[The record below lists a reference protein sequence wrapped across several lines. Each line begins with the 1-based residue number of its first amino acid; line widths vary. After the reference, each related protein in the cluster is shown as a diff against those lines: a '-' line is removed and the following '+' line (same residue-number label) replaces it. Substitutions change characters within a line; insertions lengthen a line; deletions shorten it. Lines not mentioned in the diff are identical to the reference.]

1 MTLLRESASYDA
13 LPRKSVM
20 ALLKQKGFSMR
31 AMPLHVK
38 IILGLVLGVIY
49 SFISSALGW
58 NEFTINWIDPF
69 GTIFIRILKF
79 IAVPL
84 VLFSIISGV
93 AGLKDVSKLGRMGAK
108 TLLAYLLTTVMA
120 IGIGLVLVNA
130 IQPGKFIEEDQRVK
144 NRVQYELWVQDT
156 TGEIPKDKRSFLT
169 DPQYRDKVEQA
180 LTAFELEE
188 MKRKIN
194 EQDQT
199 IAEKLKTA
207 QKTKESRPLDFLVGM
222 VPENL
227 VLSISDNSL
236 MLQVIF
242 FAIFFGITMAFLPEA
257 TVRPVF
263 SFVNSANEIFL
274 KMVEIVMVA
283 APFFVFCLLAGVI
296 AKMANTPGEVFE
308 IFKSLSSYSI
318 TVFIGLALMVFLIYP
333 FIAKFVVKG
342 LSYSRFFKNIA
353 PAQFL
358 AFSTSSSAA
367 TLPVTMECLE
377 DNMGVSKNVS
387 SFVLP
392 IGATVN
398 MDGTS
403 LYQAVAVVFLAQLHM
418 IDLTLAQQ
426 LIIVMTATLSS
437 IGAAAVP
444 SAGLVMM
451 ILVLQSVGLNP
462 AWIAI
467 VFPVDRILDMC
478 RTVVNVTGDATVS
491 TIIASSENELNMPER
506 LHDYSHIKES

>member
-1 MTLLRESASYDA
+1 M
-13 LPRKSVM
+13 KS
-20 ALLKQKGFSMR
+20 
-31 AMPLHVK
+31 MPLHVK
-38 IILGLVLGVIY
+38 IIIGLVLGVVY
-49 SFISSALGW
+49 SFTSSALGW

-69 GTIFIRILKF
+69 GAIFIKILKF

-108 TLLAYLLTTVMA
+108 TLGLYLLTTVLA
-120 IGIGLVLVNA
+120 ISVGLLLVNV
-130 IQPGKFIEEDQRVK
+130 IKPGKFIESDQLIK
-144 NRVQYELWVQDT
+144 NRVKYELWVSST
-156 TGEIPKDKRSFLT
+156 TGVQPKDGRNFLT
-169 DPQYRDKVEQA
+169 DPQYKERVEAA
-180 LTAFELEE
+180 LTPAELAD
-188 MKRKIN
+188 MRRTVN
-194 EQDQT
+194 EQDERV
-199 IAEKLKTA
+199 ADKLKTA
-207 QKTKESRPLDFLVGM
+207 TQTKESRPLDFLVDM

-227 VLSISDNSL
+227 GLSLSDNGS
-236 MLQVIF
+236 MLQIIF
-242 FAIFFGITMAFLPEA
+242 FAIFFGITAAFLPAA
-257 TVRPVF
+257 TVGPALKVID
-263 SFVNSANEIFL
+263 SVNEIFL
-274 KMVEIVMVA
+274 KMVEVVMAA

-308 IFKSLSSYSI
+308 IFKSLSSYSL
-318 TVFIGLALMVFLIYP
+318 TVFLGLALMIFVFYP
-333 FIAKFVVKG
+333 LVMKFIVKKM
-342 LSYSRFFKNIA
+342 SYKRFFQNIA

-377 DNMGVSKNVS
+377 ENMGVSKNVS

-418 IDLTLAQQ
+418 VDLTFAQQ
-426 LIIVMTATLSS
+426 LTIVMTATLSS

-451 ILVLQSVGLNP
+451 IIVLQSVGLNP

-491 TIIASSENELNMPER
+491 TIVASSEGELNMPER
-506 LHDYSHIKES
+506 LHDYSHIKEA

>member
-1 MTLLRESASYDA
+1 
-13 LPRKSVM
+13 
-20 ALLKQKGFSMR
+20 MR
-31 AMPLHVK
+31 
-38 IILGLVLGVIY
+38 
-49 SFISSALGW
+49 SQ
-58 NEFTINWIDPF
+58 IN
-69 GTIFIRILKF
+69 
-79 IAVPL
+79 
-84 VLFSIISGV
+84 
-93 AGLKDVSKLGRMGAK
+93 
-108 TLLAYLLTTVMA
+108 
-120 IGIGLVLVNA
+120 
-130 IQPGKFIEEDQRVK
+130 
-144 NRVQYELWVQDT
+144 VQD
-156 TGEIPKDKRSFLT
+156 KRVAA
-169 DPQYRDKVEQA
+169 R
-180 LTAFELEE
+180 
-188 MKRKIN
+188 
-194 EQDQT
+194 
-199 IAEKLKTA
+199 LKTA
-207 QKTKESRPLDFLVGM
+207 EKTKESRPLDFLVDM

-227 VLSISDNSL
+227 GMSLSSNNM

-242 FAIFFGITMAFLPEA
+242 FAIFFGITMAFLPSE
-257 TVRPVF
+257 TVMPVLK
-263 SFVNSANEIFL
+263 VIDGLNEVFL
-274 KMVEIVMVA
+274 KMVEVVMAA

-308 IFKSLSSYSI
+308 IFKSLSSYSL
-318 TVFIGLALMVFLIYP
+318 TVFVGLALMVFALYPLIMK
-333 FIAKFVVKG
+333 FIVKN
-342 LSYSRFFKNIA
+342 LTYKRFFQNIA

-403 LYQAVAVVFLAQLHM
+403 LYQAVAVVFLAQLHLV
-418 IDLTLAQQ
+418 DLTFGQQ
-426 LIIVMTATLSS
+426 LTIVMTATLSS

-451 ILVLQSVGLNP
+451 IIVLQSVGLNP

-491 TIIASSENELNMPER
+491 TIVASSEGELSMPES
-506 LHDYSHIKES
+506 LHDYSHIKENK

>member
-1 MTLLRESASYDA
+1 M
-13 LPRKSVM
+13 KS
-20 ALLKQKGFSMR
+20 
-31 AMPLHVK
+31 MPLHVK
-38 IILGLVLGVIY
+38 IILGLILGVVY
-49 SFISSALGW
+49 SFISSSLGW

-69 GTIFIRILKF
+69 GKVFIRILKF

-84 VLFSIISGV
+84 VLFSVISGV
-93 AGLKDVSKLGRMGAK
+93 ASLKDVSKLGRMGAK
-108 TLLAYLLTTVMA
+108 TLLLYLLTTVFA
-120 IGIGLVLVNA
+120 ISVGLILVNV
-130 IQPGKFIEEDQRVK
+130 IQPGKFIEQDQRVK
-144 NRVQYELWVQDT
+144 NRIAYELWVKSA
-156 TGEIPKDKRSFLT
+156 TGQGPKDNRNFLT
-169 DPQYRDKVEQA
+169 DPQFKEQVEGA
-180 LTAFELEE
+180 LTPAELEE
-188 MKRKIN
+188 MKKKVN
-194 EQDQT
+194 EQDAR
-199 IAEKLKTA
+199 IADKLKSA
-207 QKTKESRPLDFLVGM
+207 QKTKESRPLDFLVDM
-222 VPENL
+222 IPENL
-227 VLSISDNSL
+227 AASLANNKL

-242 FAIFFGITMAFLPEA
+242 FAIFFGITMAFLPPKTA
-257 TVRPVF
+257 SPALIVIDALNAV
-263 SFVNSANEIFL
+263 FL
-274 KMVEIVMVA
+274 KMVEIVMA
-283 APFFVFCLLAGVI
+283 GAPFFVFCLLSGVI

-308 IFKSLSSYSI
+308 IFKSLSSYSL
-318 TVFIGLALMVFLIYP
+318 TVLLGLGLMIFLIYP
-333 FIAKFVVKG
+333 LIAKAIVKG
-342 LSYSRFFKNIA
+342 MSYSRFFKNIA

-377 DNMGVSKNVS
+377 ENMGVSKNVS

-418 IDLTLAQQ
+418 VDLTLAQQ
-426 LIIVMTATLSS
+426 LVIVMTATLSS

-451 ILVLQSVGLNP
+451 IIVLQSVGLNP

-491 TIIASSENELNMPER
+491 TIIADSEGELNMPEQ

>member
-1 MTLLRESASYDA
+1 MKT
-13 LPRKSVM
+13 
-20 ALLKQKGFSMR
+20 
-31 AMPLHVK
+31 MPLHFK
-38 IILGLVLGVIY
+38 IIIGLILGVVY
-49 SFISSALGW
+49 SFISSSLGW
-58 NEFTINWIDPF
+58 NEFTVDWIDPF
-69 GTIFIRILKF
+69 GKIFIRILKF

-93 AGLKDVSKLGRMGAK
+93 ASLKDVTTLGRMGAK
-108 TLLAYLLTTVMA
+108 TLLFYLATTIFA
-120 IGIGLVLVNA
+120 IGVGLLLVNV
-130 IQPGKFIEEDQRVK
+130 IKPGNFIEEEQRIK
-144 NRVQYELWVQDT
+144 NRVKYELWVEST
-156 TGEIPKDKRSFLT
+156 TGGMPKDGRSFLK
-169 DPQYRDKVEQA
+169 DPQFRNQLESALSQSEIEELKSKVNDKPA
-180 LTAFELEE
+180 SITA
-188 MKRKIN
+188 
-194 EQDQT
+194 
-199 IAEKLKTA
+199 KLKTA
-207 QKTKESRPLDFLVGM
+207 SKTKNDGPLQFVIDM
-222 VPENL
+222 VPQN
-227 VLSISDNSL
+227 VILSVSNNKL

-242 FAIFFGITMAFLPEA
+242 FAIFFGLTLALLPKEKVGPLINIIDA
-257 TVRPVF
+257 T
-263 SFVNSANEIFL
+263 NEVFL
-274 KMVEIVMVA
+274 KMVDLVMKA

-296 AKMANTPGEVFE
+296 ARMADTPAEVLE

-318 TVFIGLALMVFLIYP
+318 TVVLGLGTMIFGIYP
-333 FIAKFVVKG
+333 LIVKIFVKG
-342 LSYSRFFKNIA
+342 IKYGQFFKDIS

-367 TLPVTMECLE
+367 TLPVTIECLE
-377 DNMGVSKNVS
+377 DNVGVSKKVA

-418 IDLTLAQQ
+418 VDLTMAQQ
-426 LIIVMTATLSS
+426 MMIVLTATLSS

-451 ILVLQSVGLNP
+451 IIVLQSVGLNP

-491 TIIASSENELNMPER
+491 TVIANSEGELER
-506 LHDYSHIKES
+506 K